1 MDKWLKI
8 VKNERKTYLVLVEFL
23 SFVQSN
29 KSVFLFFSTSLAFV
43 GLRDALADEAEEKAK
58 EEWRQKAKK
67 ELDDWYKH
75 HAEQLEKTRENN
87 RYLTPVNCS
96 FVLK

>member
-1 MDKWLKI
+1 MREKLTLFW
-8 VKNERKTYLVLVEFL
+8 L
-23 SFVQSN
+23 SFCL
-29 KSVFLFFSTSLAFV
+29 LFNQTSKFFVSFISTSLSFL
-43 GLRDALADEAEEKAK
+43 GLRGVLADEAEERAK

-87 RYLTPVNCS
+87 RYLMPVNCT